1 MKSDSVSILVVDDI
15 PDNIKIASIIL
26 RSVGYE
32 VDSAGNAAEVL
43 DKIENNKYDLILLD
57 VVMPDRNGFSVC
69 RELKKNPA
77 TKDIP
82 VIFLT
87 AKTGFDDMLQGF
99 KAGAVDY
106 ITKPFRSAEVK
117 VRVNTHIELK
127 KTKDALQEQFDQEK
141 KLSAELKD
149 ALSKVKF
156 LSGLL
161 PICSYCFKIRDNEGY
176 WQRVDEY
183 IRCHSEADFTHGIC
197 DECKDKAIRD
207 MQSETE

>member
-1 MKSDSVSILVVDDI
+1 MKPDSASILVVDDI

-57 VVMPDRNGFSVC
+57 VVMPDRDGFSVC
-69 RELKKNPA
+69 RELKENPA

-87 AKTGFDDMLQGF
+87 AKTGFDDMLEGF

-127 KTKDALQEQFDQEK
+127 RTKDTLQEKFDQEK

-161 PICSYCFKIRDNEGY
+161 PICSYCFKIRDNKGY

-183 IRCHSEADFTHGIC
+183 IRSHSEADFTHGI
-197 DECKDKAIRD
+197 
-207 MQSETE
+207 